1 MNSPEQLWHQSILPA
16 NAPIRQV
23 IRNPDQIAIQLVMVP
38 NAVGVL
44 GCTITDGEI
53 RRVLL

>member
-1 MNSPEQLWHQSILPA
+1 MNSPEKLWHQATLPA
-16 NAPIRQV
+16 NAPISQA
-23 IRNPDQIAIQLVMVP
+23 IRNPDQIAIELVMVP